1 MSLSVR
7 QFVLIVC
14 YIFFF
19 GLFSRCKVADV
30 PQLPASPPVLATFVG
45 EADTLSMGDLIWEN
59 FFNDPFLL
67 TLIDS
72 ALQNNLDLRAA
83 AQRIKVAQ
91 ADYRLRRGA
100 LLPAVRGNVAAN
112 LGTVV
117 NPNLVNDPNVDQ
129 SANNIAQNYFV
140 GFQSSWEADLWGR
153 LRLRREAAYLRFLAS
168 EKGQHLLITNLVA
181 DVARLY
187 YELLGLDNELST
199 IEQNVEFQKIAL
211 ELVRIQKIAGRATEL
226 AVQQFQAQLL
236 RTKSLGYEKRQRI
249 IEVENELNALLGRY
263 PQPIARG
270 TSILEQSLPDVVRT
284 GVPSSLLLRRPDIRE
299 AELALAAAQADV
311 AAARKAFFPSL
322 VLSPFV
328 GMNAPELSMLV
339 EPEAFAVGLLAGLTA
354 PIFQQNQLRA
364 GFDRATAETLEA
376 YYSYR
381 QVVIT
386 GHQEVVTNLRRA
398 ENYRA
403 AYELRQEEAEVL
415 KAAVETSNALFTAG
429 YANYLEIITAQ
440 ARVLEAE
447 LSVVDTRK
455 EIFVSLI
462 NLYRALG
469 GGWK

>member
-1 MSLSVR
+1 MSLSLR
-7 QFVLIVC
+7 GFVLVFC
-14 YIFFF
+14 SVLLF
-19 GLFSRCKVADV
+19 GRCKVADL
-30 PQLPASPPVLATFVG
+30 PQLPATPPVPATFAG
-45 EADTLSMGDLIWEN
+45 EADTLSMGDLIWED

-67 TLIDS
+67 ALIDS
-72 ALQNNLDLRAA
+72 ALQNNLDLLAA

-153 LRLRREAAYLRFLAS
+153 LRLRREAAYRRFMAS

-187 YELLGLDNELST
+187 YELLGLDNELAT
-199 IEQNVEFQKIAL
+199 IRQNIEFQETAL
-211 ELVRIQKIAGRATEL
+211 ELVRIQKIGGRATEL

-236 RTKSLGYEKRQRI
+236 RTQSLAFEKRQGV
-249 IEVENELNALLGRY
+249 IELENELNSLLGRY

-270 TSILEQSLPDVVRT
+270 TSILEQSLPNVVRT

-299 AELALAAAQADV
+299 AELALAAARADV
-311 AAARKAFFPSL
+311 EAARKAFFPSL

-328 GMNAPELSMLV
+328 GMNAPELSLLV
-339 EPEAFAVGLLAGLTA
+339 KPESVAMGVLAGLTA
-354 PIFQQNQLRA
+354 PIFQQNRIRA
-364 GFDRATAETLEA
+364 GYDRASAETLEA
-376 YYSYR
+376 FYNYR
-381 QVVIT
+381 QMVIT

-398 ENYRA
+398 ENYRQ
-403 AYELRQEEAEVL
+403 AYELRKEEAEVL
-415 KAAVETSNALFTAG
+415 KAAVSTSDLLFAAG
-429 YANYLEIITAQ
+429 YANYLEVITAQ

>member
-1 MSLSVR
+1 M
-7 QFVLIVC
+7 
-14 YIFFF
+14 
-19 GLFSRCKVADV
+19 
-30 PQLPASPPVLATFVG
+30 
-45 EADTLSMGDLIWEN
+45 
-59 FFNDPFLL
+59 
-67 TLIDS
+67 
-72 ALQNNLDLRAA
+72 
-83 AQRIKVAQ
+83 
-91 ADYRLRRGA
+91 
-100 LLPAVRGNVAAN
+100 
-112 LGTVV
+112 
-117 NPNLVNDPNVDQ
+117 
-129 SANNIAQNYFV
+129 
-140 GFQSSWEADLWGR
+140 
-153 LRLRREAAYLRFLAS
+153 
-168 EKGQHLLITNLVA
+168 
-181 DVARLY
+181 
-187 YELLGLDNELST
+187 
-199 IEQNVEFQKIAL
+199 
-211 ELVRIQKIAGRATEL
+211 RIQKIAGRATEL

-236 RTKSLGYEKRQRI
+236 RTQSLGFVTRQRI
-249 IEVENELNALLGRY
+249 IEVENELNSLLGRY

-328 GMNAPELSMLV
+328 GMNAPELSLLV
-339 EPEAFAVGLLAGLTA
+339 KPESFAVGMLAGLTA

-364 GFDRATAETLEA
+364 GFDRASAETLEA

-381 QVVIT
+381 QVVVT

-398 ENYRA
+398 ENYRL

>member
-7 QFVLIVC
+7 QFVLVVC
-14 YIFFF
+14 YAFFF
-19 GLFSRCKVADV
+19 SLFSRCKVADL
-30 PQLPASPPVLATFVG
+30 PQLPASAPVPATFAG
-45 EADTLSMGDLIWEN
+45 GADTLSMGDLIWED
-59 FFNDPFLL
+59 FFNDPYLL

-72 ALQNNLDLRAA
+72 ALQNNLDLLAA
-83 AQRIKVAQ
+83 AQRIRVAQ

-100 LLPAVRGNVAAN
+100 LLPSLRGNVAAN

-129 SANNIAQNYFV
+129 SGNNIAQNYFV

-187 YELLGLDNELST
+187 YELLGLDNELAT
-199 IEQNVEFQKIAL
+199 IEQNIEFQETAL
-211 ELVRIQKIAGRATEL
+211 ELVRIQKIGGRATEL

-236 RTKSLGYEKRQRI
+236 RTQSLGFEKRQGI
-249 IEVENELNALLGRY
+249 IEVENQLNSLLGRY
-263 PQPIARG
+263 PQPITRG
-270 TSILEQSLPDVVRT
+270 TSILEQSLPDVVRA

-299 AELALAAAQADV
+299 AELALAAARADV
-311 AAARKAFFPSL
+311 EAARKAFFPSL
-322 VLSPFV
+322 VISPFV
-328 GMNAPELSMLV
+328 GMNAPELSLLV
-339 EPEAFAVGLLAGLTA
+339 KPESIAIGALAGITA
-354 PIFQQNQLRA
+354 PIFQQNRIRA
-364 GFDRATAETLEA
+364 GFDRASAETLEA

-381 QVVIT
+381 QVIIT

-398 ENYRA
+398 ENYRR
-403 AYELRQEEAEVL
+403 AYELRKEEAEVL
-415 KAAVETSNALFTAG
+415 KAAVSTSDLLFSAG
-429 YANYLEIITAQ
+429 YANYLEVITAQ